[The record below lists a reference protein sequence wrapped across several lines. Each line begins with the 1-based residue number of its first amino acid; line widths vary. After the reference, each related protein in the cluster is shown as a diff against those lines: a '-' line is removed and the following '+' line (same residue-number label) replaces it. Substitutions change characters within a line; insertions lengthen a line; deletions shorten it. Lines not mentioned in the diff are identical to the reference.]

1 LILVLV
7 EVCLSH
13 GRLPTHILR
22 VPLHVASRLHPLH
35 LTWLRWRHSTL
46 NLVLFHLLH
55 LAWVHL
61 VGVAHT
67 ELALRGSGYWK
78 IRSPLSLRRIV
89 TRVLLGHG
97 THLLLR
103 HVSHDLLI
111 TYLTLKIVSVH
122 VWHPIHSS
130 IHWVLCCIRVD
141 STTLV

>member
-22 VPLHVASRLHPLH
+22 VPLHVPSRLHPLH
-35 LTWLRWRHSTL
+35 LASLRWWHSTL
-46 NLVLFHLLH
+46 NLVLLHLLH

-67 ELALRGSGYWK
+67 ELALRGPGDWK
-78 IRSPLSLRRIV
+78 VWSPLSLGWIV

-111 TYLTLKIVSVH
+111 TYLTL
-122 VWHPIHSS
+122 
-130 IHWVLCCIRVD
+130 
-141 STTLV
+141 